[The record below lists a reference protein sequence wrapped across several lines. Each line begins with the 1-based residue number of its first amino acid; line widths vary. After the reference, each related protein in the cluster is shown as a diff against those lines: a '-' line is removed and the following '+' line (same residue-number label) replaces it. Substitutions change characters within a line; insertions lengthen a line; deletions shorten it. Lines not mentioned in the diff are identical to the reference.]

1 MSPMRIERAGR
12 EVLAAALLAAI
23 SAALVVA
30 AAPPAI
36 DAPAHLYR
44 TELVRDGV
52 HLWDNLWYAG
62 QYPLASYSF
71 LYYLPAAVVGNVP
84 LVVASVIVSAAVF
97 ASLLYH
103 EWGEIGRWPARAYG
117 ILAGGPLLTGTYSYA
132 LGLTCLLGGLRALQ
146 LGRPRLAILLAALT
160 LGFSPLAFVFLCLV
174 LLAVACSRRRLG
186 SRKLVLALVGIGGL
200 QLLALALFPVETEYP
215 FGIWPLL
222 GVLTT
227 SVLGV
232 AIAARAER
240 RGALLAFFL
249 LWGIVCVAAFF
260 VPTPLGSNLTRL
272 RFFVFPLGLLTVLL
286 TGFRP
291 RLLTAV
297 GLALG
302 LTYTLTPYLSILPN
316 RSESRAAAETFW
328 RPAVEYV
335 RSRAAPSYRVE
346 VVPTYD
352 HWEAYWLPRAGI
364 PLARGWYRQLDLA
377 QNSALYS
384 TSLTAPG
391 YRAWLRRNGVRF
403 VLLPETRLD
412 ALGAAHE
419 ASLLRSGRSGLV
431 RVFTSR
437 TTTIWEL
444 PQATPIL
451 SGNAPARLTVL
462 EHERMSGWTAAA
474 GDYLLRVRY
483 TPYWHASGTAACLR
497 RTDDGLTRIRTSR
510 RGAFTLTAGFRDGVA
525 TCG

>member
-1 MSPMRIERAGR
+1 MRVRVAR
-12 EVLAAALLAAI
+12 EALAAAMLAAA

-71 LYYLPAAVVGNVP
+71 LYYLPAALVGNVP
-84 LVVASVIVSAAVF
+84 LVVASVIVASALF
-97 ASLLYH
+97 ASLLLH

-132 LGLTCLLGGLRALQ
+132 LGLACLLGALRALQ
-146 LGRPRLAILLAALT
+146 LGRPRLAVLLAALT

-186 SRKLVLALVGIGGL
+186 SRKLVLALVAIGGV

-249 LWGIVCVAAFF
+249 LWGIVCVAAFLI
-260 VPTPLGSNLTRL
+260 PTPLGSNLTRL

-302 LTYTLTPYLSILPN
+302 LTYTLAPYLSVLPN
-316 RSESRAAAETFW
+316 RSESRAATEAFW
-328 RPAVEYV
+328 LPAVDYLHS
-335 RSRAAPSYRVE
+335 RSAPSFRVE

-352 HWEAYWLPRAGI
+352 HWEAYWLPRAGVPI
-364 PLARGWYRQLDLA
+364 ARGWYRQLDVA
-377 QNSALYS
+377 QNAPLYAA
-384 TSLTAPG
+384 SLTATG
-391 YRAWLRRNGVRF
+391 YQSWLRRNGVRF
-403 VLLPETRLD
+403 VLLPDTRLD
-412 ALGAAHE
+412 ALGAVEE
-419 ASLLRSGRSGLV
+419 ARLLRSGRSGLM
-431 RVFTSR
+431 RVFSGGDG
-437 TTTIWEL
+437 TIWEL
-444 PQATPIL
+444 PHATPIL
-451 SGNAPARLTVL
+451 SGAAAARLTAL
-462 EHERMSGWTAAA
+462 EHERVAGWTAAA

-483 TPYWHASGTAACLR
+483 TPYWRAGGSAVCLERAAN
-497 RTDDGLTRIRTSR
+497 GLTRLRTSR
-510 RGAFTLTAGFRDGVA
+510 RGPFTLTAGLTGGGRS
-525 TCG
+525 C